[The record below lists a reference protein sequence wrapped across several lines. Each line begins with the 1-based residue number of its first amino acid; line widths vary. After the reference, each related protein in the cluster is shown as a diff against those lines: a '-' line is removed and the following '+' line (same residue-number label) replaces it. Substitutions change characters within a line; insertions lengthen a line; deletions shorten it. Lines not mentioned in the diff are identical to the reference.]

1 MADMKRIAKKN
12 IAGQYTYENEYGD
25 VLFEVTVSKNLNE
38 VDESNER
45 IVQIIMEMTNEVILL
60 ERIIGEE
67 WGMEFDDQVQ
77 PELEDTIE
85 DIIANYVDQQIFWEA
100 EELAIRENLRDIEDQ
115 RDFTL

>member
-12 IAGQYTYENEYGD
+12 IAGQVTYDNEYGD

-45 IVQIIMEMTNEVILL
+45 IVQIIMEMTNEVVLL
-60 ERIIGEE
+60 DRIIGED

-77 PELEDTIE
+77 PELEDSIY
-85 DIIANYVDQQIFWEA
+85 DIIVNYVDQKIIWEA